1 MKEATIFMFRT
12 CITILVASVSVSAQ
26 FTYTIDQSIPVEVSG
41 KILANPWAG
50 GLNSAQ
56 FNTMDLDGDGKND
69 LVVFDRS
76 SGSLSTFL
84 QVDNAYRNAPDYA
97 GLFPTGITHWMLLRD
112 FNCDGKKDLF
122 TSDPFGISVF
132 VNTTPSG
139 GQLSWRQFN
148 NGLPLLTIGFSGS
161 INLKVN
167 ESDLPA
173 IDDVDGDG
181 DLDVLNV
188 RFVGTGTVEWHR
200 NMSIETAGKCD
211 SMRFQRVTQTYGNF
225 EECSCGV
232 FAFGSAGCPASGGR
246 VAHVGGKNMLTL
258 DLDNDGDRELLF
270 AEESCA
276 RVYALTNTGTAT
288 APAYTAVGSFQ
299 FSTTNVPLFPA
310 PYYEDVDFD
319 GKSDLIISPN
329 VYGRTFVNWL
339 VNNSVYLFR
348 NTGTTQA
355 PVFTFMKANFM
366 QEEMIELG
374 DYSVP
379 TFGDFDNDGD
389 EDMFIGFYA
398 QQNFVGG
405 IQAFENTGTRTLP
418 SFRLFNPDY
427 FGLSALF
434 AYNFKPQIVDMN
446 GDGRV
451 DVAYTATS
459 RQNGVT
465 SLQYLRNDAGSGIS
479 FTSSSWVD
487 TGFRIGV
494 TENLHIVDINLDGKK
509 DFLIGKSSG
518 ALEYW
523 ENTDPNG
530 GYGAMVRKTSAYLG
544 VTTSTSRLNPVVS
557 VGDLD
562 ADGLEDL
569 LLGTHRGL
577 LSVYSDFRNFDI
589 SQSDPVESIIQNN
602 LTNTTISINL
612 GGRVWPAIVNLFDS
626 DKPAIVVGNTTGGLQ
641 VLKNTEASELPE
653 DPEITVFPNP
663 LSQGDTLK
671 VITDRP
677 ATMEVF
683 STLGQ
688 RLSDTM
694 FIPANRHH
702 GIPIQGL
709 SSGLYIA
716 RFTIK
721 DKYYS
726 RRFII
731 Y

>member
-1 MKEATIFMFRT
+1 
-12 CITILVASVSVSAQ
+12 
-26 FTYTIDQSIPVEVSG
+26 
-41 KILANPWAG
+41 
-50 GLNSAQ
+50 
-56 FNTMDLDGDGKND
+56 MDLNGDNKDD

-76 SGSLSTFL
+76 SGSLTTFL
-84 QVDNAYRNAPDYA
+84 QVNNSYRHSPDYA
-97 GLFPTGITHWMLLRD
+97 GLFPGGISNWMLLRD

-132 VNTTPSG
+132 VNTTPTG
-139 GQLSWRQFN
+139 GQLSWRRFN
-148 NGLPLLTIGFSGS
+148 NGLPLLTIGFSGN

-181 DLDVLNV
+181 DLDILNV
-188 RFVGTGTVEWHR
+188 RFVGTGTVEFQK
-200 NMSIETAGKCD
+200 NMSMETTGKCD

-232 FAFGSAGCPASGGR
+232 FAFGSSNCPTSGGR

-276 RVYALTNTGTAT
+276 RVYVLTNTGTAT
-288 APAYTAVGSFQ
+288 TTAYTGVGSFQ

-319 GKSDLIISPN
+319 GKPDLIISPN

-348 NTGTTQA
+348 NVGTVQA
-355 PVFTFMKANFM
+355 PVFSFTQANFL
-366 QEEMIELG
+366 QDEMIELG
-374 DYSVP
+374 DYTVP
-379 TFGDFDNDGD
+379 AFGDLDGDSD
-389 EDMFIGFYA
+389 EDMLIGFYA
-398 QQNFVGG
+398 GQNFTGG
-405 IQAFENTGTRTLP
+405 IQAFENTGTRTMP
-418 SFRLFNPDY
+418 SFRLLNADY

-434 AYNFKPQIVDMN
+434 AYNFKPQVVDMDR
-446 GDGRV
+446 DGHV

-459 RQNGVT
+459 RQNGLT
-465 SLQYLRNDAGSGIS
+465 TLQYLRNTGESGIS

-494 TENLHIVDINLDGKK
+494 TENLYVVDINLDGKK
-509 DFLIGKSSG
+509 DFLIGRASG
-518 ALEYW
+518 AVEYW

-544 VTTSTSRLNPVVS
+544 VATSTSRLNPVVS

-569 LLGTHRGL
+569 ILATHRGL

-589 SQSDPVESIIQNN
+589 DQSAPVESIIQNS
-602 LTNTTISINL
+602 LTNTTASVNL
-612 GGRVWPAIVNLFDS
+612 GGRIWPSIVNLFGS
-626 DKPAIVVGNTTGGLQ
+626 DKPALVVGNTTGGLQ

-663 LSQGDTLK
+663 LAQGDTLK
-671 VITDRP
+671 VLTDRP
-677 ATMEVF
+677 ANMEVF
-683 STLGQ
+683 SILGQ
-688 RLSDTM
+688 RLSDAM
-694 FIPANRHH
+694 LIPANRHH

-709 SSGLYIA
+709 SSGMYIA

-721 DKYYS
+721 EKYYS
-726 RRFII
+726 RRFVI